1 MYGTELALSPAT
13 TKSTTIQCYPAFSF
27 TWFVLRPSGT
37 VWGRCP
43 CRATQHRHHVPVQ
56 FELLAGYRV
65 VRKLGIGARAE
76 VFLGLPSA
84 HASRSPDL
92 AVALKLFR
100 AGTSTDSMDTE
111 VAALSRVEHPHLL
124 RLKDLASTAN
134 GRPCLVLERLG
145 RGSLAYMLE
154 SRDAVSPG
162 EAVSLL
168 APIAAAVSA
177 MHADGVAHGA
187 IRPHAVLFRPSGAP
201 VLAGFG
207 HAALIHAGATIAAL
221 ADEPAVGEDYRSLN
235 RLAGAVLERV
245 EGDKSARLARWL
257 DHISATGYPDMFAD
271 VLGERVFELGEPEPV
286 LSDGMAR
293 PGAPTIPARIPLGS
307 IPHPRVTAST
317 VNSLLDRLPIPPL
330 ARSVIDRVLSIRKP
344 KWLVAG
350 AVAVALT
357 VVMLIV
363 IPSSPSDPAT
373 VTADSSIP
381 SPVATDPTKGGNG
394 AVDIDAVTGEDP
406 IAALDILLETR
417 ARCIRDLSVLCLDA
431 AVQDGSA
438 AMDDDIAAIRSL
450 QNGGEAPESNPVRA
464 GSIVERNGD
473 AALVTVGGQAGQVQA
488 ADEVL
493 MIKGHSGWR
502 IRAYIPSEAA
512 KSPDSSLFLTA
523 TRNRAASAPSTIRWS

>member
-13 TKSTTIQCYPAFSF
+13 TKSTTIQCYPAISF
-27 TWFVLRPSGT
+27 TMFLWRPAGT

-43 CRATQHRHHVPVQ
+43 CSSVPYRQHVPVQ

-65 VRKLGIGARAE
+65 VRKLGMGARAE
-76 VFLGLPSA
+76 VFLGLPSTHAA
-84 HASRSPDL
+84 HSPDL
-92 AVALKLFR
+92 AIALKLFR
-100 AGTSTDSMDTE
+100 AGTPTDSMDTE

-145 RGSLAYMLE
+145 HGSLAYMLE

-177 MHADGVAHGA
+177 MHADGVAHRA
-187 IRPHAVLFRPSGAP
+187 IRPAVVLFRPSGAP

-207 HAALIHAGATIAAL
+207 HAALIQAGATIAAL
-221 ADEPAVGEDYRSLN
+221 ADEPAVNEDYRSLN

-245 EGDKSARLARWL
+245 GGDKSARLARWL
-257 DHISATGYPDMFAD
+257 DHIAAAGYPDMFAD

-286 LSDGMAR
+286 LSDNMAR
-293 PGAPTIPARIPLGS
+293 RSTPMIPARVPLGS
-307 IPHPRVTAST
+307 IPVLGAPASK
-317 VNSLLDRLPIPPL
+317 VNSLLDRLPIPL
-330 ARSVIDRVLSIRKP
+330 RARSAVDRVMSIRQP

-350 AVAVALT
+350 AVAVAVT
-357 VVMLIV
+357 TAMLIV
-363 IPSSPSDPAT
+363 IPSSPRHPSSDS
-373 VTADSSIP
+373 ADSSIP
-381 SPVATDPTKGGNG
+381 SPAPTDPAEGGDG
-394 AVDIDAVTGEDP
+394 AADIDAVTGDDP
-406 IAALDILLETR
+406 IAALDVLLITR

-431 AVQDGSA
+431 AIQDGSA
-438 AMDDDIAAIRSL
+438 AMDDDVAAIRSL
-450 QNGGEAPESNPVRA
+450 QNGGEARQGDLVRA

-473 AALVTVGGQAGQVQA
+473 AALVTVGGQSGLALA
-488 ADEVL
+488 TDEIL
-493 MIKGHSGWR
+493 MIKERSGWR